1 MFLSRPSRD
10 DNPGFDQIFPVR
22 TKVTEQ
28 MHGAM
33 HGGVRKHNNQKQFQ
47 QSEVLKSTAVCVLG
61 VGVGRF

>member
-1 MFLSRPSRD
+1 
-10 DNPGFDQIFPVR
+10 
-22 TKVTEQ
+22 